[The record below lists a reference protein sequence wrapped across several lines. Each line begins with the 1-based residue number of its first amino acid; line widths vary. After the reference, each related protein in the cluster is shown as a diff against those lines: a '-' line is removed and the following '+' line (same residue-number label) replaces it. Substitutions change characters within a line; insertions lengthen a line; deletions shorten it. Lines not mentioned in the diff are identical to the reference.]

1 MLAHVLDIC
10 KVSPYQRHGE
20 AQSAKELLFSVLH
33 NKLPRV
39 VLVVSQWSNLALRT

>member
-10 KVSPYQRHGE
+10 KVSPYQRHGV
-20 AQSAKELLFSVLH
+20 AQSVTELLFSVLD

-39 VLVVSQWSNLALRT
+39 VWWYLSGPI